1 MDLSV
6 ITRST
11 AAAALLMACC
21 ACSPASTPT
30 ASGPK
35 PLAPV
40 EVRQYQG
47 KQLSSVNDFIENS
60 IKGPQKVDRVKYR
73 LTVAGDVT
81 SQTVYTY
88 GQVLALKP
96 AYSKVVELDCVEGWS
111 VTILWEGVKVA
122 DLLDRAGV
130 RPGATTV
137 IFHGVDGYTT
147 SLPLSYLR
155 SNDILMAYRMN
166 GIEIPA
172 ERGFPFMLVA
182 QDKWGYKWCKWIDR
196 IEVSTDAGYRG
207 YWEQRGYTLSGDRAK
222 PSIGP

>member
-81 SQTVYTY
+81 SQ
-88 GQVLALKP
+88 
-96 AYSKVVELDCVEGWS
+96 
-111 VTILWEGVKVA
+111 A